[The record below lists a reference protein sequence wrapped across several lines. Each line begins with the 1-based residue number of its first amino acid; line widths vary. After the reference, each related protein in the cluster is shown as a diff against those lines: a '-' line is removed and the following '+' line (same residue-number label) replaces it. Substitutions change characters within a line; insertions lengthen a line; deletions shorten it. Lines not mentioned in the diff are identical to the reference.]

1 MRNLARYPLTLD
13 EILKI
18 LADQAKAIE
27 SEQRIG
33 DIQPLALRAAA
44 PTPTR
49 ATFVTWKAGQ

>member
-44 PTPTR
+44 TMLTR
-49 ATFVTWKAGQ
+49 AAFVTWKAGQ

>member
-33 DIQPLALRAAA
+33 DIQPAG
-44 PTPTR
+44 
-49 ATFVTWKAGQ
+49 ATGRSDNAYTGRVRHMEGQ